1 MFKFLQKGV
10 TDPSKQYI
18 AAPKDASLQ
27 SLLHEAFKVLEH
39 RFANFDHDKAETLM
53 YKELER
59 ELSMMGFRDGD
70 KLAQIFKRVD
80 FDGNGTLDFSE
91 FLALLYLWAMN
102 EGGDY
107 SAFFRH
113 PTNAAIIKKAFETM
127 ETSMLKYD
135 VDRSRKLSIDELDA
149 FFNEQLPQ
157 AVKCGAYKEIADET
171 FPKEERA
178 AGGEINFPRFMHMLY
193 ICMSKMEGNR
203 VPGKY
208 ASPIGVA
215 KEEYKKQQASKAK
228 GAESPTW
235 KFLRSAFKVLETD
248 FARFDQSGDNYIDY
262 SELSMGVPQRAGFER
277 FQILSRLEHK
287 FKLVDVDKSHAVD
300 FFEFLYLG
308 FLMTQEGCYS
318 DLVEESEG
326 QAMVMRAFVDI
337 HSYYIKCDANQSKRL
352 EIEDV
357 ESFSNMQFGEIPER
371 LHQLF
376 KENSYVSSQSKG
388 APVVDIMRF
397 MKMLYLLTCEDGR
410 YVQTK
415 ALKPGYDD
423 KKHLIQ
429 KQGETAAIQR
439 PPRISPVVNAKFQKS
454 KKLGEGGQGA
464 VYLGTY
470 ESQKVAGKV
479 MFGKVTKEVMEDLE
493 NEVELFMKLDHP
505 NCHYM
510 LGAKLVAD
518 AEGPLLLTE
527 VCDEGSLFDL
537 YAKKQKKFDPDTA
550 LRIAKECAM
559 GLEHLHSIGYMH
571 RDVKSLNVFM
581 ASGYVAKVA
590 DFGMATTKPT
600 CSDACGTVQWM
611 APEVLANFYHPGSTP
626 YDKRCDVYSYG
637 IMLWEIY
644 HCSCPFAETGLD
656 QMQIARAVN
665 KNGIRP
671 RMKDSIIRP
680 IKDLISLCW
689 AKRVASRPLF
699 SEIIM
704 TLNKIGE

>member
-1 MFKFLQKGV
+1 MLKRPTGNKEDSIV
-10 TDPSKQYI
+10 
-18 AAPKDASLQ
+18 AAPKDSSLEQ
-27 SLLHEAFKVLEH
+27 LLVEAFAVIENRFQRLDRDGAGVVMWKVLEQQL
-39 RFANFDHDKAETLM
+39 ALAGFD
-53 YKELER
+53 
-59 ELSMMGFRDGD
+59 DGD
-70 KLAQIFKRVD
+70 ALKNVWKRVD
-80 FDGNGTLDFSE
+80 PGGNGYLDFSE
-91 FLALLYLWAMN
+91 FLCLLFLWAN
-102 EGGDY
+102 VGSYTNFFEEEINCKVV
-107 SAFFRH
+107 SEAFV
-113 PTNAAIIKKAFETM
+113 AM
-127 ETSMLKYD
+127 ESNWAKYD
-135 VDRSRKLSIDELDA
+135 LNQSRKLDREELTKFITTELPAIASISVPIIETTCA
-149 FFNEQLPQ
+149 E
-157 AVKCGAYKEIADET
+157 GKEIS
-171 FPKEERA
+171 
-178 AGGEINFPRFMHMLY
+178 FPRFMHMLY

>member
-1 MFKFLQKGV
+1 MW
-10 TDPSKQYI
+10 
-18 AAPKDASLQ
+18 
-27 SLLHEAFKVLEH
+27 
-39 RFANFDHDKAETLM
+39 
-53 YKELER
+53 
-59 ELSMMGFRDGD
+59 
-70 KLAQIFKRVD
+70 KRVD
-80 FDGNGTLDFSE
+80 PGGNGYLDFSE
-91 FLALLYLWAMN
+91 FLCLLFLWAN
-102 EGGDY
+102 VGSYTQFFEHEANCKVV
-107 SAFFRH
+107 SEAFV
-113 PTNAAIIKKAFETM
+113 AM
-127 ETSMLKYD
+127 ESNWAKYD
-135 VDRSRKLSIDELDA
+135 LNQSRKLDREELTKFIGAELPIIKDVSGPII
-149 FFNEQLPQ
+149 NETC
-157 AVKCGAYKEIADET
+157 AEGKEIS
-171 FPKEERA
+171 
-178 AGGEINFPRFMHMLY
+178 FPRFMHMLY
-193 ICMSKMEGNR
+193 ICMAKMPGTR
-203 VPGKY
+203 CPGKY

-215 KEEYKKQQASKAK
+215 KEEYKKQNATKAK
-228 GAESPTW
+228 GDQSPTW
-235 KFLRSAFKVLETD
+235 QFLRSAFKVLETD

-300 FFEFLYLG
+300 FYEFLYLG

-337 HSYYIKCDANQSKRL
+337 HSYYIKCDSNQSKRL
-352 EIEDV
+352 EVEDV
-357 ESFSNMQFGEIPER
+357 ESFSNMQFGEVSPK
-371 LHQLF
+371 LLQLF
-376 KENSYVSSQSKG
+376 KENAYISSQSKG

-397 MKMLYLLTCEDGR
+397 MKILYLLTCEDGK
-410 YVQTK
+410 YTQIK
-415 ALKPGYDD
+415 AVKAAYDESKNILKKEADVAMIKRD
-423 KKHLIQ
+423 
-429 KQGETAAIQR
+429 
-439 PPRISPVVNAKFQKS
+439 PRIDPVVHSKFQKG

-470 ESQKVAGKV
+470 EDRKVAGKV
-479 MFGKVTKEVMEDLE
+479 MFGKVTKEILDDLQ
-493 NEVELFMKLDHP
+493 NEVDLFYKLDHP

-510 LGAKLVAD
+510 VGVKLTAD
-518 AEGPLLLTE
+518 ADGPLLLTE
-527 VCDEGSLFDL
+527 VCDEGSLFDI
-537 YAKKQKKFDPDTA
+537 YAKKQKKFDPETA
-550 LRIAKECAM
+550 LRIAKECAL

-581 ASGYVAKVA
+581 AKGYVAKVA
-590 DFGMATTKPT
+590 DFGMATTKAT

-689 AKRVASRPLF
+689 AKRVASRPTF
-699 SEIIM
+699 SEVVA
-704 TLNKIGE
+704 TLNKVDPHQG